1 MALKGLDT
9 LVFTAGIGEHSPSI
23 RAGIAQHL
31 EWLGVK
37 IDPARNQA
45 GDTVISTDDSQ
56 VRVLVIP
63 TNEELIIAEQSL
75 ALVRAKH

>member
-1 MALKGLDT
+1 M
-9 LVFTAGIGEHSPSI
+9 
-23 RAGIAQHL
+23 
-31 EWLGVK
+31 GVE

-45 GDTVISTDDSQ
+45 GETVISTDSSP

-75 ALVRAKH
+75 ALVRARS